1 MPFKTIRNENALP
14 KVNEGLEAPHLPTD
28 GVTQH
33 LGTWVRLV
41 EHQTHATKT
50 HRLNLLRYIHSVG
63 HFLPLRIHLSNSR
76 RWALLPLIG
85 SQILQKV
92 RHGFWILRSVLMF

>member
-1 MPFKTIRNENALP
+1 MPTN
-14 KVNEGLEAPHLPTD
+14 
-28 GVTQH
+28 GVAQH

-76 RWALLPLIG
+76 RWAFLP
-85 SQILQKV
+85 SECEA
-92 RHGFWILRSVLMF
+92 WILDIEKHFDVLGY

>member
-1 MPFKTIRNENALP
+1 MQWLGYISHGSPTSREIVPFKTIRNENALP

-33 LGTWVRLV
+33 LGIWVRLV

-50 HRLNLLRYIHSVG
+50 QTQSIEIHT
-63 HFLPLRIHLSNSR
+63 
-76 RWALLPLIG
+76 
-85 SQILQKV
+85 
-92 RHGFWILRSVLMF
+92 